1 MNITDEELLM
11 IEHLTYLNEDVAK
24 AAEVDGFTTVNLE
37 TFEGDTVYEI
47 LQQFD
52 SNAIAALE
60 AKGDEPLFFI
70 LQNL

>member
-24 AAEVDGFTTVNLE
+24 AAGINEYPKIGEFKNQSIYNIVN
-37 TFEGDTVYEI
+37 V
-47 LQQFD
+47 FD

-70 LQNL
+70 LHYM

>member
-24 AAEVDGFTTVNLE
+24 ASGIDEFKINKGDSIYSILAE
-37 TFEGDTVYEI
+37 
-47 LQQFD
+47 FD
-52 SNAIAALE
+52 SNNAIAALE

-70 LQNL
+70 L